1 MIGKTAQLTFH
12 EVLDQVAA
20 KPAKP
25 AAGELYLPSENG
37 QGFLRLAKPAM
48 TGELVSGAEGRLDP
62 QQVAQGWFV
71 EMNFKGDGG
80 KIWANITGK
89 AACQPVN
96 TPQRLIAIVLDNE
109 IISAPQVDPNGGNQL
124 CNVGIGRR
132 HHDDLRHA
140 SPRTEA
146 KDLAALI
153 SGGALPVPV
162 EVIDQRTVGPSLGQD
177 AIQASAL
184 AAIIGARA
192 DRAVHRHRLPP
203 GRPDG
208 GPRPDRVRRDVV
220 RRPDRARSHAHPARP
235 GRLRAGD
242 RDGGRRERAR
252 LRARPRGL
260 HLAAG
265 PTACADRCAAAS
277 RTRCPRSPTRTSP
290 PCSPPV
296 CCSSWPP
303 GRSAASASR

>member
-1 MIGKTAQLTFH
+1 MLEAKDSPTVKATKETTDKATQVLHRRIDALGVSEPNVTRQGENRIIVELPGVQDPREAAKVIGKTAQLTFH

-109 IISAPQVDPNGGNQL
+109 IDQRPAGRPERRQPALQRRHR
-124 CNVGIGRR
+124 RR
-132 HHDDLRHA
+132 HHDDLA
-140 SPRTEA
+140 APSPR
-146 KDLAALI
+146 
-153 SGGALPVPV
+153 
-162 EVIDQRTVGPSLGQD
+162 
-177 AIQASAL
+177 
-184 AAIIGARA
+184 
-192 DRAVHRHRLPP
+192 
-203 GRPDG
+203 
-208 GPRPDRVRRDVV
+208 
-220 RRPDRARSHAHPARP
+220 RRPRTW
-235 GRLRAGD
+235 
-242 RDGGRRERAR
+242 
-252 LRARPRGL
+252 PR
-260 HLAAG
+260 
-265 PTACADRCAAAS
+265 
-277 RTRCPRSPTRTSP
+277 
-290 PCSPPV
+290 
-296 CCSSWPP
+296 
-303 GRSAASASR
+303 